1 MGGVKKKSIGSSE
14 KTASSAGPAA
24 ADAKAQKKGDSKKGG
39 GGGTGSASGGG
50 GKTQSKQKLS
60 VLVEESHGKR
70 ALQNMK
76 ALTIQGFARAVGV
89 KISVANAYIKSLEAK
104 GIVKST
110 GGYSGHRVYQV
121 IKPPQ

>member
-1 MGGVKKKSIGSSE
+1 MGGVKKKPIGSSE

>member
-1 MGGVKKKSIGSSE
+1 MGGVKKKPIGSSE

-24 ADAKAQKKGDSKKGG
+24 ADAKAQKKGDSKKV
-39 GGGTGSASGGG
+39 GGGTGSAGGGG

>member
-1 MGGVKKKSIGSSE
+1 MGGVKKKPIGSSE

-24 ADAKAQKKGDSKKGG
+24 ADAKAQKKGDSKKG

-121 IKPPQ
+121 IKPPR

>member
-1 MGGVKKKSIGSSE
+1 MGGVKKKPIGSSE

-39 GGGTGSASGGG
+39 GGTGSASGGG
-50 GKTQSKQKLS
+50 GKTQSKQRLS

>member
-1 MGGVKKKSIGSSE
+1 MGGVKKKPIGSSE

-24 ADAKAQKKGDSKKGG
+24 AEAKAQKKGDSKKGG
-39 GGGTGSASGGG
+39 GTGSASGGG
-50 GKTQSKQKLS
+50 AKTQSKQKLS

>member
-1 MGGVKKKSIGSSE
+1 MGGVKKKPIGSSE

-39 GGGTGSASGGG
+39 GGTGSPSGGG

>member
-1 MGGVKKKSIGSSE
+1 MGGVKKKPIGSSE

-24 ADAKAQKKGDSKKGG
+24 ADAKAQKKGDSKKG

>member
-1 MGGVKKKSIGSSE
+1 MGGVKKKPIGSSE

-39 GGGTGSASGGG
+39 GGTGSAGSGG